1 MTING
6 RHNGG
11 VQPRRTKGSDVTENH
26 PAKGGAARLNTT
38 VAHNARVWN
47 YWIGGKDHYE
57 VDQRVGEHVA
67 GMFPVIRAVARADR
81 DFLGR
86 AVRFLAG
93 ERGVRQFLDIG
104 TGLPTVDNTH
114 EIAQRIAPESRIV
127 YVDNDP
133 IVLMHARTLLT
144 STPEGVTDYIDAD
157 VHDPDSIVQ
166 NAAETLDLTRPVAVM
181 MLGILNFVLDTD
193 KARDIVRQ
201 VMAMVPSGSFLVLT
215 HPTFDADLGGEGN
228 IAAMK
233 FWNENATPPITA
245 RTRAEIAG
253 FLDGLDLLEPG
264 LVPCSQW
271 HAGTDS
277 AAAVPQF
284 GAVAVKP

>member
-1 MTING
+1 MSERPT
-6 RHNGG
+6 R
-11 VQPRRTKGSDVTENH
+11 SDES
-26 PAKGGAARLNTT
+26 PRLNTG

-47 YWIGGKDHYE
+47 YWIGGKDNYE
-57 VDQRVGEHVA
+57 VDQRVGEHIA
-67 GMFPVIRAVARADR
+67 GMFPVIREVARADR

-86 AVRFLAG
+86 AVRFLAA

-114 EIAQRIAPESRIV
+114 EIAQRIAPDARIV

-133 IVLMHARTLLT
+133 IVLVHARTLLT

-157 VHDPDSIVQ
+157 VHNPDTIVER
-166 NAAETLDLTRPVAVM
+166 AAATLDFGRPVAVM

-193 KARDIVRQ
+193 EARGVVRR
-201 VMAMVPSGSFLVLT
+201 VMAAVPSGSVLVLT

-228 IAAMK
+228 IPAME

-245 RTRAEIAG
+245 RSRAEIAT
-253 FLDGLDLLEPG
+253 FLEGLDLVEPG

-271 HAGTDS
+271 RATPGS